1 MPSIL
6 RNLARGESQIK
17 PEIYGLAAGLHGL
30 DLALPDLCP
39 ETQQKR
45 TEPPLATAARLHVQH
60 GAVLSRE
67 LRA

>member
-1 MPSIL
+1 MSV
-6 RNLARGESQIK
+6 RVRARVRVRVRVRVSLTLTLTPKQE
-17 PEIYGLAAGLHGL
+17 A
-30 DLALPDLCP
+30 
-39 ETQQKR
+39 QQER